1 MTELGPRVCRAALGH
16 LTLTCPCKGRRG
28 DGPQVRG
35 AQGSQVRAQ
44 VGAQAALHL
53 LEGPDSG
60 ASASGRGRGRS
71 QERSE
76 RALSVPSCLVG
87 IGSAYVVLGGPSHF
101 SVGSI
106 TARGPECAQVSQT
119 KDQRYHTVQNSNY
132 LYFQKEKNLTF
143 GSSPLQEEG

>member
-35 AQGSQVRAQ
+35 AQGSKVRAQ

-106 TARGPECAQVSQT
+106 TARGPECAIHMLSAGRAWSVS
-119 KDQRYHTVQNSNY
+119 VCV
-132 LYFQKEKNLTF
+132 
-143 GSSPLQEEG
+143 SSVTPALHSDKRSRLL